1 MTYDDLKLISHRNTG
16 AKRFGYW
23 IYFRDR
29 RKHSETQGIKGRKEI
44 ITFFESRLGEIGQ
57 RWQYQKVDQNGI
69 FLKIN
74 DERDFLFLL
83 LKLS

>member
-1 MTYDDLKLISHRNTG
+1 MTYDDLKLISHQDTG
-16 AKRFGYW
+16 AKRFGFW

-29 RKHSETQGIKGRKEI
+29 RKQLDQQGIRGRKEI
-44 ITFFESRLGEIGQ
+44 INFFESRLGKMGE
-57 RWQYQKVDQNGI
+57 RWQYQRVDQNGI
-69 FLKIN
+69 FLKVN

>member
-1 MTYDDLKLISHRNTG
+1 MNYEDLKLVSHQTTG

-29 RKHSETQGIKGRKEI
+29 RRQSDQLGIKGRKEI
-44 ITFFESRLGEIGQ
+44 IKFFESRLGVMGD
-57 RWQYQKVDQNGI
+57 RWQYQRVDQNGI

>member
-1 MTYDDLKLISHRNTG
+1 MTYDDLKLISHQSTG

-29 RKHSETQGIKGRKEI
+29 RKHMNQQGVKGRKEI
-44 ITFFESRLGEIGQ
+44 ISFFEDRLGKMGE
-57 RWQYQKVDQNGI
+57 RWQYQRVDQNGI

-83 LKLS
+83 LKIS

>member
-1 MTYDDLKLISHRNTG
+1 MDYDDLKLISHQNTG

-23 IYFRDR
+23 IRFRDR
-29 RKHSETQGIKGRKEI
+29 RKQINQQGHRGRREMVD
-44 ITFFESRLGEIGQ
+44 FFESRLGGIGTRWHYQ
-57 RWQYQKVDQNGI
+57 RVNQNEI